1 MEEVELKEMEGA
13 VEEEEKVVAGV
24 EEAVTGVVEEKEDPL
39 QVHVGHL
46 LLPLELH
53 LHLVELISRISETWE
68 QQPGATLE
76 QAKVKVV

>member
-13 VEEEEKVVAGV
+13 EEEEEKVVAGV